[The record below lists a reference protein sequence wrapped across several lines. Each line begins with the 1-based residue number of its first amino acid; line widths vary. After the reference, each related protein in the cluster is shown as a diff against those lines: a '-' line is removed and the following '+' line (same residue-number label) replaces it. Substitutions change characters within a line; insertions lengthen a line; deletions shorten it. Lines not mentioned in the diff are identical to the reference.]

1 MSGLIN
7 LIAGLYIK
15 PNYIHWRKFISVLA
29 SVMLNLSPLI
39 LVLAF
44 FTEPVHAS
52 PMRPLTF
59 SGIFLSAAGVL
70 FMFLPKIRLKD

>member
-1 MSGLIN
+1 
-7 LIAGLYIK
+7 
-15 PNYIHWRKFISVLA
+15 
-29 SVMLNLSPLI
+29 MLNLSPLI

-52 PMRPLTF
+52 PMRPLSF